1 MEEKLISKREL
12 LEKYNISYGS
22 LYRWKRMGLIPDE
35 WFIKKATVTGQET
48 FFHEGTICARIELII
63 SQKDSKSL
71 ENLAKEFNPPQR
83 TEQKLTITTP
93 YGKKA
98 FRYDDILSVEISDI
112 DTKDITQLIKD
123 LFK

>member
-48 FFHEGTICARIELII
+48 FFHEETICARIELII

-98 FRYDDILSVEISDI
+98 FRYDDILSVEISDL